1 LGISNKK
8 KLKLNYKYL
17 LLKANRSFLTNFK
30 LLDLALF
37 KRALTD
43 VLENN
48 FFFQKKFILKI
59 KKKLL
64 IK

>member
-48 FFFQKKFILKI
+48 FFF
-59 KKKLL
+59 
-64 IK
+64 